1 VIDNRSGEENTMRKA
16 VAGVMGLLF
25 VGLASP
31 GGAAAAEIKVLSTG
45 NMSSILAELTGEFER
60 TTGHKVVIEYGSTTR
75 IKSRI
80 EAGEAADL
88 TINEKFVL
96 DDLLHQARIANGTI
110 VDIARSPLA
119 IGIRAGAPKPD
130 VSSIDALK
138 GTLLTA
144 ESIAHPD
151 PSGGAQD
158 GVYFVNL
165 MRYLGITDQLKPKIK
180 LTMGG
185 DAAAQAAASGAAQI
199 TIAQRRNFIGLNSVQ
214 MLEPLPDL
222 PGGKFLM
229 EAGVVAHAREP
240 EGAMA
245 LAKFLASPARAAVI
259 RAKGM
264 EPYM

>member
-1 VIDNRSGEENTMRKA
+1 MRKA
-16 VAGVMGLLF
+16 FACAMGLF
-25 VGLASP
+25 AVLALR

-45 NMSSILAELTGEFER
+45 NMTSIMAELISEFER
-60 TTGHKVVIEYGSTTR
+60 ATGHKVVAQYGSTTR

-80 EAGEAADL
+80 EADEAADL

-119 IGIRAGAPKPD
+119 IGVRAGAPKPD
-130 VSSIDALK
+130 VGSVDALK
-138 GTLLTA
+138 RTLLAA
-144 ESIAHPD
+144 ESIAYPD

-158 GVYFVNL
+158 GTYFVNL
-165 MRYLGITDQLKPKIK
+165 MSYLGIAEQLKPKIK

-199 TIAQRRNFIGLNSVQ
+199 AVAQRRNFLGLSGAQ
-214 MLEPLPDL
+214 ILEPLPDL
-222 PGGKFLM
+222 PGAKFLM
-229 EAGVVAHAREP
+229 QAGVVAHAREP
-240 EGAMA
+240 EAAMA
-245 LAKFLASPARAAVI
+245 LAKFLSSPARAAVI

-264 EPYM
+264 EPYTQ

>member
-1 VIDNRSGEENTMRKA
+1 MRKA
-16 VAGVMGLLF
+16 FACVMGL
-25 VGLASP
+25 VAVLALR

-45 NMSSILAELTGEFER
+45 NMTSIMAELTGEFER
-60 TTGHKVVIEYGSTTR
+60 ATGHKLAIQYGSTTR

-80 EAGEAADL
+80 EADEAADL

-96 DDLLHQARIANGTI
+96 DDLLHQARIAKGTI
-110 VDIARSPLA
+110 VGIARSPLA
-119 IGIRAGAPKPD
+119 IGVRAGAPKPD
-130 VSSIDALK
+130 VSTVDALK
-138 GTLLTA
+138 RTLLAA
-144 ESIAHPD
+144 ESIAYPD

-158 GVYFVNL
+158 GTYFVNL
-165 MRYLGITDQLKPKIK
+165 MRYLGIADQLKPKIK

-199 TIAQRRNFIGLNSVQ
+199 AVAQRRNFIALSGAA
-214 MLEPLPDL
+214 MLQPLPDL
-222 PGGKFLM
+222 PGVEFLM

-240 EGAMA
+240 EAAMA
-245 LAKFLASPARAAVI
+245 LAKFLSSPARAAVI

>member
-1 VIDNRSGEENTMRKA
+1 MRKA
-16 VAGVMGLLF
+16 LAGVMGLLF
-25 VGLASP
+25 LGLAAP
-31 GGAAAAEIKVLSTG
+31 GGAVAAEIKVLSTG

-60 TTGHKVVIEYGSTTR
+60 TTGHKLVIEYGSTTR

-80 EAGEAADL
+80 EADEAADL

-119 IGIRAGAPKPD
+119 IGVRAGAPKPD
-130 VSSIDALK
+130 VSSVDALK
-138 GTLLTA
+138 RTLLAA
-144 ESIAHPD
+144 ETIAYPD

-158 GVYFVNL
+158 GTYFVNL
-165 MRYLGITDQLKPKIK
+165 TKYLGIAEQLKPKLK

-185 DAAAQAAASGAAQI
+185 DAAAQTAASGAAQLAV
-199 TIAQRRNFIGLNSVQ
+199 AQRRNFIALNGVQ

-222 PGGKFLM
+222 PGMNFLM

-240 EGAMA
+240 DGAMA
-245 LAKFLASPARAAVI
+245 FAKFLSSPARAAVI

-264 EPYM
+264 EP